1 MRRLL
6 ILACLL
12 VALPVALPVAAQTY
26 QAAVVS
32 PWTGTGTKADPYRPA
47 LGKEYPG
54 ITWDDITGQ
63 TVAQLLPRP
72 NAYTLLVTCDGDTLD
87 TIEDDTD
94 YVVLWTEAMPVE
106 VAQAEP
112 RGGIIEALWSLL
124 SPREAWAGEIKPQR
138 KKTDRAKKDLPPTA
152 EKNKLRTDLKK
163 LGYSQ
168 TQADEIV
175 QNGMSREKIQ
185 QNAVTKQKAAPKA
198 A

>member
-12 VALPVALPVAAQTY
+12 AALPVAAQTY

-63 TVAQLLPRP
+63 TTEQIVPAP
-72 NAYTLLVTCDGDTLD
+72 NAYTLLVRCDGATLD

-94 YVVLWTEAMPVE
+94 YVVLWTEAVPVE

-112 RGGIIEALWSLL
+112 GGGIIEALWALV
-124 SPREAWAGEIKPQR
+124 SPRDAWAGEIKPQR

-152 EKNKLRTDLKK
+152 EKTKLKNNLKR
-163 LGYSQ
+163 LGYS
-168 TQADEIV
+168 TAQANALIRNGVTREI
-175 QNGMSREKIQ
+175 IQ
-185 QNAVTKQKAAPKA
+185 SDIIVAQKAAPKA
-198 A
+198 Q

>member
-6 ILACLL
+6 VLVLL
-12 VALPVALPVAAQTY
+12 VLALPAAAQTY

-32 PWTGTGTKADPYRPA
+32 PWAGTGTKADPYRPA
-47 LGKEYPG
+47 LGQEYPG

-63 TVAQLLPRP
+63 TVAQLLPSP

-94 YVVLWTEAMPVE
+94 YVVLWTEAVPVE

-112 RGGIIEALWSLL
+112 RGGIIEALWALV
-124 SPREAWAGEIKPQR
+124 SPRDAWAEIKPQR

-152 EKNKLRTDLKK
+152 ERNKLRTNLKK
-163 LGYSQ
+163 LGY
-168 TQADEIV
+168 T
-175 QNGMSREKIQ
+175 
-185 QNAVTKQKAAPKA
+185 TKQANALIRDGVVRGVIQNDVIAVQKIAPKA
-198 A
+198 Q

>member
-1 MRRLL
+1 MRKFF

-12 VALPVALPVAAQTY
+12 AALPVAAQTY

-63 TVAQLLPRP
+63 TVAQLLPSP

-94 YVVLWTEAMPVE
+94 YVVLWTEAVPVE

-112 RGGIIEALWSLL
+112 RGGIIEALWALV
-124 SPREAWAGEIKPQR
+124 SPRDAWAGEVKPAR

-152 EKNKLRTDLKK
+152 ERNKLRTNLKK
-163 LGYSQ
+163 LGY
-168 TQADEIV
+168 T
-175 QNGMSREKIQ
+175 
-185 QNAVTKQKAAPKA
+185 TKQANALIRDGVVRGVIQNDVIAVQKIAPKA
-198 A
+198 Q

>member
-12 VALPVALPVAAQTY
+12 AALPVAAQTY
-26 QAAVVS
+26 RAAVVT
-32 PWTGTGTKADPYRPA
+32 PWTGTGTKADPYRPKLA
-47 LGKEYPG
+47 VEYPG
-54 ITWDDITGQ
+54 VTWDDITGQ
-63 TVAQLLPRP
+63 TVAQLLPSP

-87 TIEDDTD
+87 TVEDDTD
-94 YVVLWTEAMPVE
+94 YVVLWTEAVPVE

-112 RGGIIEALWSLL
+112 KRGIIEALWSLV
-124 SPREAWAGEIKPQR
+124 SPRDAWAGEIKPNR

-198 A
+198 S